1 LGKNVGETTI
11 IPGEDQI
18 VEEGDTGFGHPTSTK
33 DIEDAEVLIKSA
45 EIDISEAEKTGADL
59 SEAKM
64 LLQEAK
70 SHLNQ
75 RNIKLVKIS
84 VKKAQTAAADAKRFH
99 RADLLIRHAL
109 PVVEDAKRAGADIR
123 VADSFIEQAK
133 ESLRNRMYG
142 EVSEYV
148 RSAKREAKEAKRY
161 HRAFLMIENC
171 KNDIANAQMAGGD
184 ITEAEAFLSEAKSA
198 LEQRDYG
205 VVAQLV
211 KNAKNAATHLQKHKK
226 VEELIN
232 GVKPEVDEIKRLGLE
247 IEEIEALIA
256 EAEQALNRTDYAEVR
271 SLVRKIKR
279 KVKRAMERKGA
290 NVLIATIDH
299 VIHKAQAKGLDV
311 RDLQVLFERAKRA
324 MERMDHPEIERII
337 QELNTVAS
345 SMGISIGSLAGDLFS
360 KAKLVDLEKI
370 DLVFSEAERKIS
382 AEMARARIITMR
394 DLMTSAKELGI
405 DGVEFISLL
414 NKAEEAFEAKDF
426 DIIEE
431 YKEAFEDKLEEAKL
445 RHKIEI
451 VGKKIDVARK
461 VIAQYKG
468 KGVDV
473 KEPEDLISIAMQALD
488 SQNFDSAEQHAN
500 LAQKSANE
508 QYRKYD
514 TEQKLGSVKDI
525 LSEAVES
532 GIDVSE
538 ITHLLSQAETQIQ
551 KGDFNSA
558 SELIAKAKGET
569 SDNIQKFIVGKA
581 PRFSVDLPKEGM
593 EADVWNKCH
602 IEITNTGDLA
612 AKNVDLRFKGDM
624 EVRGVEKIEKLTA
637 GEKKRMEIGVKP
649 KEAGELD
656 MEVLLKYQR
665 AFDDTVYQLDLAKS
679 IIADTYGTYMIE
691 EVLLIH
697 NSGILISQATR
708 KMDMEVDR
716 DIFSGMF
723 TAVQDFIKDSF
734 QRRDDSGL
742 KRMDFG
748 ENKIVIEHGHKIF
761 LTAITVGGEP
771 RYLPL
776 FMAETMRE
784 VEEKYGEQLENWRG
798 DHSKLEGIDSIIE
811 KLLQVSDEKGADVAG
826 FERGVVASTIRL
838 IEAAEEAGVMVGGH
852 DAFLEEFAQTM
863 QKNGFDFAWDL
874 LENKEKS
881 VDREINIGQAKK
893 KILAMKD
900 LLSSAKE
907 WGMSAEE
914 SQALINQAE
923 SALAQDNFEVIEQYK
938 DSFEQKLQDAKRKQR
953 TDIIERRIK
962 NAMVLVSQFKEMGID
977 VEKPMELLALADSE
991 FSANKFAEAEEHVDE
1006 AEQIADEMRQ
1016 KHDIEIELKSIRET
1030 TGEVK
1035 EIGGEVDDLNE
1046 LLTQAESELNANNM
1060 KKAQEIM
1067 ESTRR
1072 IIAAK
1077 TQGLIEGKYPKFTM
1091 KLPAE
1096 GLEADFWNKC
1106 IIEISN
1112 IGDIAAR
1119 NININIGGGVDVI
1132 GVDMIDRLNSGELQP
1147 IEIGIKPKQEG
1158 KLNMEVQLTYQRIFD
1173 DTIYQLNIGKRII
1186 AEASGTFSIEEV
1198 LLIHESG
1205 ILISTAS
1212 RKLET
1217 GMDRDIFSGMFTAVQ
1232 DFIKDSFQANEEAGL
1247 KRMDF
1252 GDNKILIEH
1261 GHNIFLTAI
1270 LTGGEPRYLPLYM
1283 VEVINELEQ
1292 NYGEVLVG
1300 WRGDLG
1306 LLEGIDDYLVKL
1318 LHVTDEK
1325 GAEVAGFESG
1335 LVAQTI
1341 KLIEEA
1347 EEAGFDVKG
1356 HENLVEEFVENMEK
1370 GGFTRAWAFL
1380 ENMGLE
1386 VNKEINVETAR
1397 EKISAMRALISATKE
1412 WGMSEDE
1419 FISLIKEAE
1428 SALESGNFDAIDEHK
1443 ANFEKKLDEA
1453 KLKQKTDI
1461 ILRRIKN
1468 AMVVIS
1474 QFKQKGI
1481 DVSQPQELVMMADSE
1496 FKAKEYES
1504 AKEHVDQAEK
1514 LAEALRKKHDIKVE
1528 LESLKMTLKD
1538 VRDMKIEVEDAIEL
1552 LTLAEFEIEGDNLTK
1567 AQGLIEKARTLT
1579 NEKVTG
1585 YIEGKFPRFSLDVP
1599 NKGLE
1604 ADYWNKCV
1612 LEIDNTGD
1620 LAAKNIDI
1628 EFQGDVEI
1636 KGIDRIER
1644 LNAGEK
1650 RRMEIGLKP
1659 LKSGVLNTDV
1669 QLTYQRAFDDTV
1681 YQLKLGKRINID
1693 ETGTYSIEN
1702 IFLIHNKGVLI
1713 LNVSRILDA
1722 EVDSDIFSGM
1732 LTALQDFIKDS
1743 FKRMEDVG
1751 LKRMDFGPNKL
1762 MIERGNFTYL
1772 AAVLTGGE
1780 PKFLPLYMLEVINEL
1795 EQKYGNVLKEWDG
1808 TYTQLKGL
1816 DEIIMKLMQVTDEK
1830 GADVE
1835 GFESGRVAS
1844 TIKLIQAASAEGM
1857 DIDAPEAFANTLVE
1871 VIEREGFE
1879 KAWRYLEKMG
1889 QEVEETSLEYRT
1901 KKEGMEELK
1910 DAFLT
1915 DVEEHVIRDL
1925 GDSLENYLTIIDSII
1940 VTISEMK
1947 KDSEFND
1954 ANPVRTVV
1962 IKSADEEVRDAL
1974 TKLRIPFQKKAMTKD
1989 LKILDQNMEWEG
2001 LDLQLVPQ
2009 MNIINRVYKQQASKV
2024 MTLLRYQSPWKIK
2037 ESIEKEGEYTL
2048 GVEGYPVKITQAM
2061 LEFKLSIPDNV
2072 IKMDFDKGTI
2082 YMDIEVTQEMK
2093 TEGLAGELIKQIN
2106 DMRSELNLKE
2116 EDYIETQVFV
2126 PDKTAEIL
2134 EGQKELIA
2142 KKTRSYAI
2150 EFPFDNIFESGDLG
2164 YYVSEREVGG
2174 EKAVI
2179 GIVLVE
2185 WDDS

>member
-18 VEEGDTGFGHPTSTK
+18 VEDGDTGFGYTTDTK

-59 SEAKM
+59 TEAKTF
-64 LLQEAK
+64 LEEARD
-70 SHLNQ
+70 HLSQ
-75 RNIKLVKIS
+75 RNIKLVRIS

-123 VADSFIEQAK
+123 VADNFIEQAR

-161 HRAFLMIENC
+161 HRAYLMIENC

-184 ITEAEAFLSEAKSA
+184 VSEAEGFLSEAKTA
-198 LEQRDYG
+198 LENRDYG

-211 KNAKNAATHLQKHKK
+211 KNAKNAATQLQKHKK
-226 VEELIN
+226 VEELID

-247 IEEIEALIA
+247 TEEIEAHIG
-256 EAEQALNRTDYAEVR
+256 EAEQALSRSDYAEVR

-311 RDLQVLFERAKRA
+311 GDLQMLFERAKRA

-337 QELNTVAS
+337 NEVNSVAG
-345 SMGISIGSLAGDLFS
+345 SMGISVGSLAGDLFS

-382 AEMARARIITMR
+382 AEMARARIIAMR

-405 DGVEFISLL
+405 DGVEFISIL

-451 VGKKIDVARK
+451 VGKKIDIAQK

-473 KEPEDLISIAMQALD
+473 TEPENLIEIAVQALD
-488 SQNFDSAEQHAN
+488 AQNFDSAEKHTN

-508 QYRKYD
+508 RYKKHD
-514 TEQKLGSVKDI
+514 TEQKLGSIKDT
-525 LSEAVES
+525 LTEAVES
-532 GIDVSE
+532 GIDVS
-538 ITHLLSQAETQIQ
+538 TVDHLLSQAETQIQ
-551 KGDFNSA
+551 EGNFNSA

-581 PRFSVDLPKEGM
+581 PRFSVNLPEEGM

-602 IEITNTGDLA
+602 IEITNTGDLT

-624 EVRGVEKIEKLTA
+624 EVKGVERIDKINA
-637 GEKKRMEIGVKP
+637 GEKKRIEIGVKP
-649 KEAGELD
+649 KDAGELD

-679 IIADTYGTYMIE
+679 IIADAYGTYMIE

-697 NSGILISQATR
+697 NSGILISQASR
-708 KMDMEVDR
+708 KMDIDVDR

-734 QRRDDSGL
+734 QRRDDTGL

-748 ENKIVIEHGHKIF
+748 ENKIIIEHGHRIF
-761 LTAITVGGEP
+761 LTAITMGGEP

-776 FMAETMRE
+776 FMAETLRE

-798 DHSKLEGIDSIIE
+798 DHSKLEGIDDIIE
-811 KLLQVSDEKGADVAG
+811 KLLSVSDEKGADVAG

-838 IEAAEEAGVMVGGH
+838 IEAAEEAGVMVGGQ

-863 QKNGFDFAWDL
+863 QKNGFDFAWDFL
-874 LENKEKS
+874 QNKEKS
-881 VDREINIGQAKK
+881 VDREINIEQAKK
-893 KILAMKD
+893 KISSMKD

-907 WGMSAEE
+907 WGMSTEDL
-914 SQALINQAE
+914 LIIDQAE
-923 SALAQDNFEVIEQYK
+923 SALAQDKFEVIEQYK
-938 DSFEQKLQDAKRKQR
+938 DTFEQKLEEAKTRQR
-953 TDIIERRIK
+953 TDIIARRIK
-962 NAMVLVSQFKEMGID
+962 NATILISQFKEMGID
-977 VEKPMELLALADSE
+977 VEKPNELLAMADSE
-991 FSANKFAEAEEHVDE
+991 FKEGKFAEAEEHVDE

-1030 TGEVK
+1030 ITEVK
-1035 EIGGEVDDLNE
+1035 EIGGDVEDINE
-1046 LLTQAESELNANNM
+1046 LLNQAESDLSSNKLIRAKE
-1060 KKAQEIM
+1060 KM
-1067 ESTRR
+1067 ESARG
-1072 IIAAK
+1072 IISTK
-1077 TQGLIEGKYPKFTM
+1077 THILIEGKYPKFTM
-1091 KLPAE
+1091 KLPME
-1096 GLEADFWNKC
+1096 GLEVDFWNKC
-1106 IIEISN
+1106 IIEVSN

-1119 NININIGGGVDVI
+1119 NININFGGNVDVI
-1132 GVDMIDRLNSGELQP
+1132 GVDGIEKLNCGEIQP
-1147 IEIGIKPKQEG
+1147 IEIGIKPQQEG
-1158 KLNMEVQLTYQRIFD
+1158 KLNMEVQLTYQRVFD
-1173 DTIYQLNIGKRII
+1173 DTIYQLNIGKRIV
-1186 AEASGTFSIEEV
+1186 AEASGTYSLEEV
-1198 LLIHESG
+1198 LLIHNSG

-1292 NYGEVLVG
+1292 NYAEVLEG

-1306 LLEGIDDYLVKL
+1306 QLEGIDEFLVKL

-1347 EEAGFDVKG
+1347 EEAGFDVG
-1356 HENLVEEFVENMEK
+1356 GQENLVEEFVENMEK
-1370 GGFTRAWAFL
+1370 GGFERAWAYL

-1386 VNKEINVETAR
+1386 VNKEISIETAK
-1397 EKISAMRALISATKE
+1397 EKISAMRALVSATKE

-1419 FISLIKEAE
+1419 FISLIQEAE
-1428 SALESGNFDAIDEHK
+1428 SALKNGNFDAIDEHK
-1443 ANFEKKLDEA
+1443 INFEKKLDEA

-1468 AMVVIS
+1468 AMVVVS

-1481 DVSQPQELVMMADSE
+1481 DVARPEELVILADGE

-1528 LESLKMTLKD
+1528 LESLKVTLKD

-1579 NEKVTG
+1579 NSKVTS
-1585 YIEGKFPRFSLDVP
+1585 YIEGKFPRFSLSIP
-1599 NKGLE
+1599 SGGLE
-1604 ADYWNKCV
+1604 ADYWNKCT
-1612 LEIDNTGD
+1612 LDIDNTGD

-1628 EFQGDVEI
+1628 EFQGDVEV
-1636 KGIDRIER
+1636 KGIERIER

-1650 RRMEIGLKP
+1650 RRMEIDWH
-1659 LKSGVLNTDV
+1659 VFN
-1669 QLTYQRAFDDTV
+1669 R
-1681 YQLKLGKRINID
+1681 
-1693 ETGTYSIEN
+1693 EC
-1702 IFLIHNKGVLI
+1702 
-1713 LNVSRILDA
+1713 
-1722 EVDSDIFSGM
+1722 FSH
-1732 LTALQDFIKDS
+1732 
-1743 FKRMEDVG
+1743 
-1751 LKRMDFGPNKL
+1751 
-1762 MIERGNFTYL
+1762 
-1772 AAVLTGGE
+1772 
-1780 PKFLPLYMLEVINEL
+1780 
-1795 EQKYGNVLKEWDG
+1795 
-1808 TYTQLKGL
+1808 TQ
-1816 DEIIMKLMQVTDEK
+1816 
-1830 GADVE
+1830 
-1835 GFESGRVAS
+1835 
-1844 TIKLIQAASAEGM
+1844 
-1857 DIDAPEAFANTLVE
+1857 
-1871 VIEREGFE
+1871 
-1879 KAWRYLEKMG
+1879 
-1889 QEVEETSLEYRT
+1889 
-1901 KKEGMEELK
+1901 
-1910 DAFLT
+1910 
-1915 DVEEHVIRDL
+1915 
-1925 GDSLENYLTIIDSII
+1925 
-1940 VTISEMK
+1940 
-1947 KDSEFND
+1947 
-1954 ANPVRTVV
+1954 
-1962 IKSADEEVRDAL
+1962 
-1974 TKLRIPFQKKAMTKD
+1974 
-1989 LKILDQNMEWEG
+1989 
-2001 LDLQLVPQ
+2001 
-2009 MNIINRVYKQQASKV
+2009 
-2024 MTLLRYQSPWKIK
+2024 
-2037 ESIEKEGEYTL
+2037 
-2048 GVEGYPVKITQAM
+2048 
-2061 LEFKLSIPDNV
+2061 
-2072 IKMDFDKGTI
+2072 
-2082 YMDIEVTQEMK
+2082 
-2093 TEGLAGELIKQIN
+2093 
-2106 DMRSELNLKE
+2106 
-2116 EDYIETQVFV
+2116 
-2126 PDKTAEIL
+2126 
-2134 EGQKELIA
+2134 
-2142 KKTRSYAI
+2142 
-2150 EFPFDNIFESGDLG
+2150 
-2164 YYVSEREVGG
+2164 
-2174 EKAVI
+2174 
-2179 GIVLVE
+2179 
-2185 WDDS
+2185 

>member
-1 LGKNVGETTI
+1 M
-11 IPGEDQI
+11 
-18 VEEGDTGFGHPTSTK
+18 EEGDTGFGYTTDSK

-64 LLQEAK
+64 LLEEAK
-70 SHLNQ
+70 NHLNQ
-75 RNIKLVKIS
+75 RNIKLVRIS

-123 VADSFIEQAK
+123 VADNFIEQAK
-133 ESLRNRMYG
+133 GSLRNRMYG

-148 RSAKREAKEAKRY
+148 RSAKREAKEAKRH
-161 HRAFLMIENC
+161 HRAYLMIENC

-184 ITEAEAFLSEAKSA
+184 VAEAEGILSEAKSA
-198 LEQRDYG
+198 LENRDYG

-211 KNAKNAATHLQKHKK
+211 KNAKNAATQLQKRKK
-226 VEELIN
+226 VEELID
-232 GVKPEVDEIKRLGLE
+232 GVKPEVDDIKRLGLE
-247 IEEIEALIA
+247 TEEIEALIG
-256 EAEQALNRTDYAEVR
+256 EAEQALNRSDYAEVR

-311 RDLQVLFERAKRA
+311 GDLQVLFERAKRA

-337 QELNTVAS
+337 QEVNSVAG

-382 AEMARARIITMR
+382 AEMARARIIAMR

-405 DGVEFISLL
+405 DGVEFISIL
-414 NKAEEAFEAKDF
+414 NKAEEAFEARDF

-445 RHKIEI
+445 RHTIEI
-451 VGKKIDVARK
+451 VGKKIDIAQK
-461 VIAQYKG
+461 VIAQYKE

-473 KEPEDLISIAMQALD
+473 EEPETLMAIAMQAMD
-488 SQNFDSAEQHAN
+488 SQNFDSAEKHAN

-508 QYRKYD
+508 QYKKHD
-514 TEQKLGSVKDI
+514 TGQKLGYVKDI

-538 ITHLLSQAETQIQ
+538 ANHLLSKAEAQIQ
-551 KGDFNSA
+551 EGDFNSA
-558 SELIAKAKGET
+558 SELIAKVKGET

-602 IEITNTGDLA
+602 IEITNTGDLT
-612 AKNVDLRFKGDM
+612 AKNVDLRIKGDM
-624 EVRGVEKIEKLTA
+624 EVRGVESIDKLIA
-637 GEKKRMEIGVKP
+637 GEKKRLEIGVKP

-665 AFDDTVYQLDLAKS
+665 VFDDTVYQLDLAKS
-679 IIADTYGTYMIE
+679 IIADAYGTYMIE

-708 KMDMEVDR
+708 KMDMDVDR

-734 QRRDDSGL
+734 QRRDDTGL

-748 ENKIVIEHGHKIF
+748 ENKILIEHGHRIF
-761 LTAITVGGEP
+761 LTAITLGGEP

-776 FMAETMRE
+776 FMAETLGE

-798 DHSKLEGIDSIIE
+798 DHSKLDGIDQIIE

-838 IEAAEEAGVMVGGH
+838 IEAAEEAGVMVGGQ

-863 QKNGFDFAWDL
+863 QKNGFDFAWDFL
-874 LENKEKS
+874 QNKEKS
-881 VDREINIGQAKK
+881 VDREINIEQAKK
-893 KILAMKD
+893 KISAMKD
-900 LLSSAKE
+900 LLTSAKE

-914 SQALINQAE
+914 SLSLIDQAE

-938 DSFEQKLQDAKRKQR
+938 GSFEQKLQEAKTRQR
-953 TDIIERRIK
+953 TDIIARRIK
-962 NAMVLVSQFKEMGID
+962 NAMVLISQFKEMGID
-977 VEKPMELLALADSE
+977 VEKPMELLSMADSE
-991 FSANKFAEAEEHVDE
+991 FKAGKFEEAEEHVDE

-1016 KHDIEIELKSIRET
+1016 KHDIEIELKSTYET
-1030 TGEVK
+1030 TMEVK
-1035 EIGGEVDDLNE
+1035 EIGGDVDDVNE
-1046 LLTQAESELNANNM
+1046 LLNQAEVELNSDNM
-1060 KKAQEIM
+1060 TKAKEKI
-1067 ESTRR
+1067 ESARG
-1072 IIAAK
+1072 IITTK
-1077 TQGLIEGKYPKFTM
+1077 VQGLIEGKYPKFTM
-1091 KLPAE
+1091 KLPME

-1106 IIEISN
+1106 IIEIAN
-1112 IGDIAAR
+1112 IGDLTAR
-1119 NININIGGGVDVI
+1119 NVDISFGGNVEVLGVDRI
-1132 GVDMIDRLNSGELQP
+1132 ERLNCGETQP
-1147 IEIGIKPKQEG
+1147 LEIGIKPQQAG
-1158 KLNMEVQLTYQRIFD
+1158 RSNMEVQLTYQRAFD
-1173 DTIYQLNIGKRII
+1173 DTIYQLNIGKKIV

-1198 LLIHESG
+1198 LLIHNSG
-1205 ILISTAS
+1205 ILITLAS

-1232 DFIKDSFQANEEAGL
+1232 DFIQDSFQANEEAGL
-1247 KRMDF
+1247 RRMDF

-1261 GHNIFLTAI
+1261 GHNIFITAI

-1283 VEVINELEQ
+1283 VEVLNEVEQKYADVLE
-1292 NYGEVLVG
+1292 G
-1300 WRGDLG
+1300 WQGDLG
-1306 LLEGIDDYLVKL
+1306 QLEGIDDYLVKL

-1325 GAEVAGFESG
+1325 GADVAGFESG

-1341 KLIEEA
+1341 RLIEEA
-1347 EEAGFDVKG
+1347 EEAGFDVG
-1356 HENLVEEFVENMEK
+1356 GQENLVEEFVETMEK
-1370 GGFTRAWAFL
+1370 SGLERAWAFL
-1380 ENMGLE
+1380 ENMGSE
-1386 VNKEINVETAR
+1386 VNKEINVETAK

-1419 FISLIKEAE
+1419 FISLIDEAE
-1428 SALESGNFDAIDEHK
+1428 SALENENFDAIDEHK

-1481 DVSQPQELVMMADSE
+1481 DVMQPQELVNMADSE

-1514 LAEALRKKHDIKVE
+1514 LAEALRQKHDIKVE
-1528 LESLKMTLKD
+1528 LESLKLTLKE
-1538 VRDMKIEVEDAIEL
+1538 VREMKIDVEESIEL
-1552 LTLAEFEIEGDNLTK
+1552 LTLAEFEINGDNLKK
-1567 AQGLIEKARTLT
+1567 AQDLIEQARTIT
-1579 NEKVTG
+1579 NSSVSS
-1585 YIEGKFPRFSLDVP
+1585 YIEGKFPRFSLNVP
-1599 NKGLE
+1599 NRGME
-1604 ADYWNKCV
+1604 ADYWNKCI

-1628 EFQGDVEI
+1628 EFQGDVEV
-1636 KGIDRIER
+1636 KGIGRIER
-1644 LNAGEK
+1644 LKSGEK

-1659 LKSGVLNTDV
+1659 LKSGELDTDV

-1681 YQLKLGKRINID
+1681 YQLNLGKKINID
-1693 ETGTYSIEN
+1693 ETGTYSVEN

-1713 LNVSRILDA
+1713 LNVSRKLDT

-1780 PKFLPLYMLEVINEL
+1780 PKYLPLYMLEVINEL
-1795 EQKYGNVLKEWDG
+1795 EQKYGTVLKEWDG
-1808 TYTQLKGL
+1808 TYSKLGGL
-1816 DEIIMKLMQVTDEK
+1816 DKIILKLMQVTDEK

-1857 DIDAPEAFANTLVE
+1857 DIDAPEAFASTLVE

-1879 KAWRYLEKMG
+1879 KAWKYLEKMG
-1889 QEVEETSLEYRT
+1889 QEVEETSAEYRT
-1901 KKEGMEELK
+1901 KKEGIEELK
-1910 DAFLT
+1910 HAFLT
-1915 DVEEHVIRDL
+1915 DIEEHVIRDI
-1925 GDSLENYLTIIDSII
+1925 GDSLENYLTVIDGVIEVIQKMKKESGLQDTSII
-1940 VTISEMK
+1940 
-1947 KDSEFND
+1947 N
-1954 ANPVRTVV
+1954 TVV
-1962 IKSADEEVRDAL
+1962 VKSSDEEVRDAVS
-1974 TKLRIPFQKKAMTKD
+1974 KLKIPFLRKVAAKEI
-1989 LKILDQNMEWEG
+1989 KILGPNVEWEG
-2001 LDLQLVPQ
+2001 LNLQLIPK
-2009 MNIINRVYKQQASKV
+2009 MDIINRAYKQQATKV
-2024 MTLLRYQSPWKIK
+2024 MTLLKYQSPWKIK

-2048 GVEGYPVKITQAM
+2048 GVEGYPVKITSTM
-2061 LEFKLSIPDNV
+2061 LDFKLSVPENV
-2072 IKMDFDKGTI
+2072 IVKEFDKGTI
-2082 YMDIEVTQEMK
+2082 YMNLELTKEMK
-2093 TEGLAGELIKQIN
+2093 TEGITEELIKQIN
-2106 DMRSELNLKE
+2106 EMRGELNLKE
-2116 EDYIETQVFV
+2116 EDYIETQVYV
-2126 PDKTAEIL
+2126 EDKTAETL

-2142 KKTRSYAI
+2142 KRTRSYAI
-2150 EFPFDNIFESGDLG
+2150 EFPFDNIFEGGDLG
-2164 YYVSEREVGG
+2164 YYVSERVVGG

-2185 WDDS
+2185 WEDS